1 MLEEGR
7 EEGRLHM
14 GLRILKQGL
23 LWSIILPPTYYY
35 IVTDYSYSSA
45 LEMYFFICKIGA

>member
-14 GLRILKQGL
+14 GLRILKTR
-23 LWSIILPPTYYY
+23 PTVVYNITPTHHYT
-35 IVTDYSYSSA
+35 VTDYSYSSA